1 MKLVFRE
8 YLASLRE
15 RRELDVVLP
24 DLLSELGFNVISR
37 PSVGTRQYGVDVA
50 AVGRDTDAKTGAS
63 EKKLFLFS
71 IKQGDLTRN
80 DWDGTTQALRGS
92 INEITDFYIPVRIA
106 EQYKHLKVVICLCFG
121 GEIHE
126 AIQDIVTQFIKLKT
140 DERVSFQIWNGDY
153 LAGKLTQGVLQQQL
167 IDEKL
172 RSSFQ
177 KSVAMIDEPDI
188 AYKHFSNLAK
198 GLLVGED
205 AKPQSQ
211 LTSLRQVYICL
222 WVLFVWARAAGNLEA
237 PYRASERAILLAWE
251 HIKGHISSKQ
261 KKKIT
266 EDMGNTFAEL
276 VNLHFQIWDEFL
288 GKKVLPHVQ
297 VRHGVSASVN
307 TSTSVDI
314 NLKLFETLGRIA
326 QRGLWLLWQ
335 VSKDDAIPQR
345 CLRAEAGDPSKFDE
359 AFKLA
364 SQVRQLISNN
374 PCLLSP
380 IADEHSIDIGVAVT
394 FLSMM
399 DEWQPCAQSY
409 CDHLLENYWFTYCT
423 HGRYPTTDAS
433 YRNLIDH
440 PREVTDAYRERQT
453 KGSTLIPLMMAVATS
468 RGETKRS
475 QEFVTFAKQKLP
487 HCNMQLWLPGGDSE
501 DMLYRGRPGHGMALT
516 DIPITADGAA
526 AMKMLSAEIS
536 RDEHLMK
543 MSAIE
548 FGHWPI
554 LVMACR
560 HYRLP
565 LPPHLWLP
573 LLTHARTKSSST
585 MVESSST
592 DIQ

>member
-50 AVGRDTDAKTGAS
+50 AVGCDSDSQTGIT
-63 EKKLFLFS
+63 EEKLFLFS

-92 INEITDFYIPVRIA
+92 INEITDFYIPVRIS
-106 EQYKHLKVVICLCFG
+106 EQYKHMKVVICLCFG

-126 AIQDIVTQFIKLKT
+126 AIQDIVTQYIKLKT
-140 DERVSFQIWNGDY
+140 DDRISFQIWNGDF
-153 LAGKLTQGVLQQQL
+153 LAGKLTEGVLQQQL
-167 IDEKL
+167 VDERL

-188 AYKHFSNLAK
+188 AYKHFCNLAK
-198 GLLVGED
+198 GLLSGED
-205 AKPQSQ
+205 LKPQSR
-211 LTSLRQVYICL
+211 LTSLRQIYICL

-251 HIKGHISSKQ
+251 YIKEHIEAKQ
-261 KKKIT
+261 HKKIA
-266 EDMGNTFAEL
+266 EDMGSTFAEL
-276 VNLHFQIWDEFL
+276 LDLHFQIWDEFL
-288 GKKVLPHVQ
+288 GKKVLPYVQ
-297 VRHGVSASVN
+297 VRHGISSSVN

-335 VSKDDAIPQR
+335 ASINDTVPQR
-345 CLRAEAGDPSKFDE
+345 CLKTNEGDTSKFNE

-364 SQVRQLISNN
+364 SQIRHLINNN
-374 PCLLSP
+374 PSLLSP
-380 IADEHSIDIGVAVT
+380 IADEQSIDIGVALT

-399 DEWQPCAQSY
+399 EEWQPFAVNY
-409 CDHLLENYWFTYCT
+409 CGHLLENYWFTYWT
-423 HGRYPTTDAS
+423 HGGYPTIDAS
-433 YRNLIDH
+433 YRNLISH
-440 PREVTDAYRERQT
+440 PRESTEIYREGQT
-453 KGSTLIPLMMAVATS
+453 KGSTLIPLLMAWATS
-468 RGETKRS
+468 RGETEKTR
-475 QEFVTFAKQKLP
+475 EFAAFAKESLK
-487 HCNMQLWLPGGDSE
+487 HCTMQAWLPGGNSE
-501 DMLYRGRPGHGMALT
+501 EALYRGVPGHGLALT
-516 DIPITADGAA
+516 NIPVTADGAA
-526 AMKMLSAEIS
+526 AIKMLSAEIL
-536 RDEHLMK
+536 RDEYLK
-543 MSAIE
+543 TLSAVRY
-548 FGHWPI
+548 GHWPI
-554 LVMACR
+554 LIMACR

-573 LLTHARTKSSST
+573 LLSP
-585 MVESSST
+585 
-592 DIQ
+592 

>member
-50 AVGRDTDAKTGAS
+50 AVGSDSDSQTGGS
-63 EKKLFLFS
+63 EEKLFLFS

-92 INEITDFYIPVRIA
+92 INEITDFYIPVRIS
-106 EQYKHLKVVICLCFG
+106 EQYKHMKVVICLCFG

-126 AIQDIVTQFIKLKT
+126 AIQDIVTQYIKLKT
-140 DERVSFQIWNGDY
+140 DERVSFQIWNGDF
-153 LAGKLTQGVLQQQL
+153 LAGKLTDGVLQQQL
-167 IDEKL
+167 VDERL

-198 GLLVGED
+198 GLLGGED
-205 AKPQSQ
+205 LKPQSR

-251 HIKGHISSKQ
+251 HIKEHIDAKQQ
-261 KKKIT
+261 KKIA
-266 EDMGNTFAEL
+266 EEMGSTFAEL
-276 VNLHFQIWDEFL
+276 LDLHFQIWDEFL
-288 GKKVLPHVQ
+288 GKKVLPYVQ
-297 VRHGVSASVN
+297 VRHGISASVN

-335 VSKDDAIPQR
+335 VSMDDAVPQR
-345 CLRAEAGDPSKFDE
+345 RPKTEAGDISKFDE

-364 SQVRQLISNN
+364 SQITQLINNN
-374 PCLLSP
+374 PSLLSP
-380 IADEHSIDIGVAVT
+380 IADEQSIDIGVALT

-399 DEWQPCAQSY
+399 EEWRPFAVNY
-409 CDHLLENYWFTYCT
+409 CGHLLENYWFTYWG
-423 HGRYPTTDAS
+423 HGRYPTIDAS
-433 YRNLIDH
+433 YRNLISH
-440 PREVTDAYRERQT
+440 PRESTEIYREGQT
-453 KGSTLIPLMMAVATS
+453 KGSTLIPLLMIWAAS
-468 RGETKRS
+468 RGETERTR
-475 QEFVTFAKQKLP
+475 EFAAFAKESLK
-487 HCNMQLWLPGGDSE
+487 HCTMQAWVPGGNSE
-501 DMLYRGRPGHGMALT
+501 EMLYRGVPGHGLALT
-516 DIPITADGAA
+516 NIPVTADGAA
-526 AMKMLSAEIS
+526 AIKMLNAEVS
-536 RDEHLMK
+536 RDCHLMTL
-543 MSAIE
+543 SAVKH
-548 FGHWPI
+548 GHWPI

-565 LPPHLWLP
+565 LPPHLWVP
-573 LLTHARTKSSST
+573 LLSP
-585 MVESSST
+585 
-592 DIQ
+592 

>member
-50 AVGRDTDAKTGAS
+50 AVGSDSDSQKGSS
-63 EKKLFLFS
+63 EEKLFLFS

-92 INEITDFYIPVRIA
+92 INEITDFYIPVRIS
-106 EQYKHLKVVICLCFG
+106 EQYKHMKVVICLCFG

-126 AIQDIVTQFIKLKT
+126 AIQDIVTQYIKLKT
-140 DERVSFQIWNGDY
+140 DERVSFQIWNGDF
-153 LAGKLTQGVLQQQL
+153 LAGKLTEGVLQQQL
-167 IDEKL
+167 VDERL

-188 AYKHFSNLAK
+188 AYKHFCNLAK
-198 GLLVGED
+198 GLLGGED
-205 AKPQSQ
+205 LKPQSR

-251 HIKGHISSKQ
+251 HIKEHIDAKQQ
-261 KKKIT
+261 KKIA
-266 EDMGNTFAEL
+266 EDMGSTFAEL
-276 VNLHFQIWDEFL
+276 LDLHFQIWDEFL
-288 GKKVLPHVQ
+288 GKKVLPYVQ
-297 VRHGVSASVN
+297 VRHGISASVN

-335 VSKDDAIPQR
+335 VTMDDAVPQR
-345 CLRAEAGDPSKFDE
+345 CQKREASNISKFDE
-359 AFKLA
+359 ASKLA
-364 SQVRQLISNN
+364 SQIRQLINNN
-374 PCLLSP
+374 PSLLSP
-380 IADEHSIDIGVAVT
+380 IADEQSIDIGVALT

-399 DEWQPCAQSY
+399 EEWLPFAVNY
-409 CDHLLENYWFTYCT
+409 CGHLLENYWFTYWA
-423 HGRYPTTDAS
+423 HGRYPTIDAS
-433 YRNLIDH
+433 YRNLISH
-440 PREVTDAYRERQT
+440 PRESTEIYREGQT
-453 KGSTLIPLMMAVATS
+453 KGSTLIPLLMVWAAS
-468 RGETKRS
+468 RGETERTR
-475 QEFVTFAKQKLP
+475 EFAAFAKESLK
-487 HCNMQLWLPGGDSE
+487 HCTMQAWVPGANSE
-501 DMLYRGRPGHGMALT
+501 EMLYRGVPGHGLALT
-516 DIPITADGAA
+516 DIPVTADGAA
-526 AMKMLSAEIS
+526 AIKMLNAEVS
-536 RDEHLMK
+536 RDRHLMTL
-543 MSAIE
+543 SAVKH
-548 FGHWPI
+548 GHWPI

-573 LLTHARTKSSST
+573 LVSP
-585 MVESSST
+585 
-592 DIQ
+592 

>member
-8 YLASLRE
+8 YLATLRE

-50 AVGRDTDAKTGAS
+50 AVGHDRDAKTGAS
-63 EKKLFLFS
+63 EDKLFLFS

-80 DWDGTTQALRGS
+80 DWDGTAQALRGS

-140 DERVSFQIWNGDY
+140 DDRVSFQIWNGDY
-153 LAGKLTQGVLQQQL
+153 LAGKLTEGVLQQQL

-188 AYKHFSNLAK
+188 AYKHFSRLAV
-198 GLLVGED
+198 GLLSDED
-205 AKPQSQ
+205 AKPQAR
-211 LTSLRQVYICL
+211 LTSLRQIYICL

-237 PYRASERAILLAWE
+237 PYRASERAILLAWD
-251 HIKGHISSKQ
+251 HIKANISSK
-261 KKKIT
+261 KHRKIA
-266 EDMGNTFAEL
+266 EEMGTTFAEL
-276 VNLHFQIWDEFL
+276 VDLHFQIWDESL
-288 GKKVLPHVQ
+288 GEKILPHVHVQ
-297 VRHGVSASVN
+297 HGLCAAVN

-314 NLKLFETLGRIA
+314 NLKMFETLGRMA

-335 VSKDDAIPQR
+335 VSRDDATPQR
-345 CLRAEAGDPSKFDE
+345 CVRADASDPAKFDQ
-359 AFKLA
+359 AFMLA
-364 SQVRQLISNN
+364 SQIQQFISNN
-374 PCLLSP
+374 PILLCP
-380 IADEHSIDIGVAVT
+380 ITDDQSIEIGAAIT

-399 DEWQPCAQSY
+399 DKWQRLAQDY
-409 CDHLLENYWFTYCT
+409 CDHLLESFWFTYCT
-423 HGRYPTTDAS
+423 HSRYPVIDAS
-433 YRNLIDH
+433 YRNLIGH
-440 PREVTDAYRERQT
+440 PREATDAYREAQT
-453 KGSTLIPLMMAVATS
+453 KGSTLIPLIMAGATS

-475 QEFVTFAKQKLP
+475 RKFSAFTKESLK
-487 HCNMQLWLPGGDSE
+487 HCNMQLWVPAADSE
-501 DMLYRGRPGHGMALT
+501 EMLYKSHLAHGLALT
-516 DIPITADGAA
+516 GIPITQDGTA
-526 AMKMLSAEIS
+526 AMRMIDTEVS
-536 RDEHLMK
+536 RDEHFMK
-543 MSAIE
+543 LSAVE
-548 FGHWPI
+548 HGHWPI
-554 LVMACR
+554 VIMACR

-573 LLTHARTKSSST
+573 LLSQSK
-585 MVESSST
+585 
-592 DIQ
+592 

>member
-50 AVGRDTDAKTGAS
+50 AVGSDTDPQTGVS
-63 EKKLFLFS
+63 EEKLFLFS

-106 EQYKHLKVVICLCFG
+106 EQYKHMKVVICLCFG

-126 AIQDIVTQFIKLKT
+126 AIQDIVTQYIKSKT
-140 DERVSFQIWNGDY
+140 NEHLSFQIWNGDF

-167 IDEKL
+167 VDERL

-188 AYKHFSNLAK
+188 AYRHFCSLAK
-198 GLLVGED
+198 GLLDGED
-205 AKPQSQ
+205 LKPQSR

-237 PYRASERAILLAWE
+237 PYRASECVILLAWE
-251 HIKGHISSKQ
+251 HIKPHIDAK
-261 KKKIT
+261 KEKKIA
-266 EDMGNTFAEL
+266 EDMGGTFAEL
-276 VNLHFQIWDEFL
+276 VELHFQIWDEFL
-288 GKKVLPHVQ
+288 GKKVLPYVQ
-297 VRHGVSASVN
+297 LRHGISGAVN

-314 NLKLFETLGRIA
+314 SLKLFETLGRIA

-335 VSKDDAIPQR
+335 VSNDDAVPKR
-345 CLRAEAGDPSKFDE
+345 CLKTEAVDPSKYDE

-364 SQVRQLISNN
+364 SQISQLISNN
-374 PCLLSP
+374 PSLLSP
-380 IADEHSIDIGVAVT
+380 IADEQSIDIGVALT

-399 DEWQPCAQSY
+399 EEWHPFAVNY
-409 CDHLLENYWFTYCT
+409 CYHLLENYWFTYWT
-423 HGRYPTTDAS
+423 HGGYPTIDAS
-433 YRNLIDH
+433 YRNLVSH
-440 PREVTDAYRERQT
+440 PRESTDTYREGQT
-453 KGSTLIPLMMAVATS
+453 KGSTLIPLLVAWTTS
-468 RGETKRS
+468 RGESDRTR
-475 QEFVTFAKQKLP
+475 QFAAFAKESLK
-487 HCNMQLWLPGGDSE
+487 HCTMQAWLPGDNSE
-501 DMLYRGRPGHGMALT
+501 ELLYRGISGHGLALT
-516 DIPITADGAA
+516 NIPITADGAA
-526 AMKMLSAEIS
+526 AIKMLNAEVS
-536 RDEHLMK
+536 RDGHLMK
-543 MSAIE
+543 LSAVKH
-548 FGHWPI
+548 GHWPI

-565 LPPHLWLP
+565 LPPHLWLR
-573 LLTHARTKSSST
+573 LLPP
-585 MVESSST
+585 
-592 DIQ
+592 